1 MSNTL
6 EKKLTSIRLQ
16 QDLYLYIKEKAEKS
30 NRSVNNY
37 IETLLLEGSGFLEP
51 NDKTFSAMNEIKN
64 KRHELDTIK
73 GEEEL
78 DKYLSNLRDEL

>member
-1 MSNTL
+1 MNATI

-16 QDLYLYIKEKAEKS
+16 QDLYLYIKNKAEKS

-51 NDKTFSAMNEIKN
+51 NNETISAMHEVKN
-64 KRHELDTIK
+64 KKKGLDTVN
-73 GEEEL
+73 GAEEL

>member
-1 MSNTL
+1 MNATI

-16 QDLYLYIKEKAEKS
+16 QDLYLYIKNKAEKS

-51 NDKTFSAMNEIKN
+51 NNKTISAMHDVKN
-64 KRHELDTIK
+64 KTKGLDTVN
-73 GEEEL
+73 GVEEL